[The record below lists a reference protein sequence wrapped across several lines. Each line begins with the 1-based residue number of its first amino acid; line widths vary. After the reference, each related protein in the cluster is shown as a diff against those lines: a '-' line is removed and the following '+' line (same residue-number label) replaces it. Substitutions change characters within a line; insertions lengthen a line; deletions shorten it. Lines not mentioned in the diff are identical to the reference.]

1 MCNKD
6 VTLVL
11 TDDYYFYFGLKQLT
25 GLPLVYI
32 TYEGSMDKPIVI
44 KQKRNIRVLV
54 DSRIFYSGKW
64 DGYKMLRKTLNMISQ
79 WMWLD
84 ISGGGEKFYPK
95 GCDYDIYVN
104 MQGNLKKNIEELY
117 YAYLKKNVSRIGNH
131 YPQLTKKEQ
140 IILQC
145 LLSRREGIHELKS
158 RLKIEEKTPVS
169 YTHLDVYKR
178 QAIRR
183 LCACVRRFF
192 SRVVFPA
199 PRKPLR
205 IMSCLLYTSRCV

>member
-1 MCNKD
+1 M
-6 VTLVL
+6 L

-84 ISGGGEKFYPK
+84 ISGVGGKIFKKRVLLLKKCTQSRKF
-95 GCDYDIYVN
+95 
-104 MQGNLKKNIEELY
+104 KKNIEELY

-158 RLKIEEKTPVS
+158 RLKIEEKTLS
-169 YTHLDVYKR
+169 CHRCKITRKFGCKR
-178 QAIRR
+178 FIR
-183 LCACVRRFF
+183 F
-192 SRVVFPA
+192 
-199 PRKPLR
+199 
-205 IMSCLLYTSRCV
+205 MYLYNLNKEITDEKWCTSNT

>member
-1 MCNKD
+1 M
-6 VTLVL
+6 L

-84 ISGGGEKFYPK
+84 ISGGGGKFYPK

-158 RLKIEEKTPVS
+158 RLKIEEKTLS
-169 YTHLDVYKR
+169 CHRCKITRKFGCKR
-178 QAIRR
+178 FIR
-183 LCACVRRFF
+183 F
-192 SRVVFPA
+192 
-199 PRKPLR
+199 
-205 IMSCLLYTSRCV
+205 MYLYNLNKEITDEKWCTSNT